1 MTENSLVKFPCE
13 TGLSNQLVRLP
24 IQMYDPTRDFA
35 AHESEYR
42 AAIDSVLTVGNFIG
56 GKQVGELEAQLATY
70 TSAPHV
76 ITCANGT
83 DAIFIALLGLG
94 IGPGDEVLTVAH
106 TWISSAETI
115 AMTGASPVW
124 VDIDPTTFCMDW
136 KLIEEKITPRTKAI
150 LPVSLYGLVPD
161 LEQIYLIAKKYNLA
175 VIEDAAQSFG
185 AARDGWKSC
194 SCTWSDIATTSFFP
208 TKPLGC
214 YGDGGAVFVRDGEL
228 AKKIRAIKSHGGL
241 ERFVH
246 KYIGMNSRLDTIQAA
261 VLQVKMGWLDQVLDA
276 RRACAEHYTKEL
288 QGLDLV
294 LPEVPSNCSHV
305 WAQYSILAKDKF
317 QRDSIVAGLKACGV
331 NVAIFYPVPLS
342 TQECFSGV
350 NSTGLNFTTSVCD
363 KIFNLPCYGE
373 ITLDEQNYIIN
384 KLKTLV

>member
-1 MTENSLVKFPCE
+1 MENIKF
-13 TGLSNQLVRLP
+13 P
-24 IQMYDPTRDFA
+24 IQMYDPTRDFK

-42 AAIDSVLTVGNFIG
+42 AAIDSVLTMGNFIG
-56 GKQVGELEAQLATY
+56 GKQVVELEKQLGLY

-136 KLIEEKITPRTKAI
+136 TKIESKITSKTKAI

-161 LEQIYLIAKKYNLA
+161 LEQIYLIAKKHNLA

-185 AARDGWKSC
+185 AKRDGWVSC

-214 YGDGGAVFVRDGEL
+214 YGDGGAVFVKDGEL

-261 VLQVKMGWLDQVLDA
+261 VLQVKMNYLDQVLDA
-276 RRACAEHYTKEL
+276 RRACAQYYSQEL
-288 QGLDLV
+288 EGLGLE
-294 LPEVPSNCSHV
+294 LPQVPLNCSHV
-305 WAQYSILAKDKF
+305 WAQYSILAKDKS
-317 QRDSIVAGLKACGV
+317 QRDAIVAGLKASGV

-342 TQECFSGV
+342 SQECFSGID
-350 NSTGLNFTTSVCD
+350 STGLDFTTSVCD
-363 KIFNLPCYGE
+363 RIFNLPCYGE
-373 ITLDEQNYIIN
+373 INIDEQNYVIKII
-384 KLKTLV
+384 KTLV